1 MKKSFLIGLLAAC
14 AYILP
19 AGRVEAQV
27 LKLMTYQAVLTDGS
41 GNPVNST
48 PKQLS
53 FKIYEIEAGGNVVWT
68 ETQAVT
74 PNAGGLINVVLGVS
88 NPLNLPFDKQ
98 YWLGISIDNNP
109 ELILRVRL
117 TTSPYAFR
125 AMYVDTASYAV
136 NAGRAASAAVADA
149 ARPTGPAAGDLA
161 GTYPNPT
168 IRDGAINAA
177 KILDFS
183 ITQNKLA
190 PGVSLPPSG
199 PAGGDL
205 TGDYP
210 NPQIAEGAVKTNR
223 IYDSAVTTQ
232 KLRDGSVT
240 SAKILDGTI
249 LNIDIANNIIVNSN
263 IAQNAIRPSR
273 FATSPSQVL

>member
-27 LKLMTYQAVLTDGS
+27 PKLMTYQAVLTDGA
-41 GNPVNST
+41 GQPIT
-48 PKQLS
+48 GPKGVS
-53 FKIYEIEAGGNVVWT
+53 FKIYEIEAGGVFIWT
-68 ETQAVT
+68 ETQNVVPA
-74 PNAGGLINVVLGVS
+74 AGGLVNVVLGQYE
-88 NPLNLPFDKQ
+88 PINLPFDKQ
-98 YWLGISIDNNP
+98 YWLGISIDNAP
-109 ELILRVRL
+109 ELIPRVRL

-125 AMYVDTASYAV
+125 AMYVDTANFAV
-136 NAGRAASAAVADA
+136 NAGRAASAAIADA

-168 IRDGAINAA
+168 IRDGAIGAA

-183 ITQNKLA
+183 ITQVKFA
-190 PGVSLPPSG
+190 PGVTLPPSG

-223 IYDSAVTTQ
+223 IFDSAVTTQ

-249 LNIDIANNIIVNSN
+249 QNIDIVNNTILNTN
-263 IAQNAIRPSR
+263 IALNIIRPSNL
-273 FATSPSQVL
+273 ATSPSQVL